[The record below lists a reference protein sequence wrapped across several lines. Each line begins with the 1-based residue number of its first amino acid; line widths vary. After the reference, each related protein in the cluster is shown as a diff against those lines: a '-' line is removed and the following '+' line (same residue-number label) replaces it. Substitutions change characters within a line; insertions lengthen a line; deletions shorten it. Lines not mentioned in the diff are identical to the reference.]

1 MQCIAKKTLEV
12 AKEKKNDVIV
22 QVKEN
27 QPTLLND
34 IRTISTEVVADQIYQ
49 APIEHD
55 RNRIEVRT
63 IEVFEK
69 LSFSD
74 PEKWELVEAI
84 VKVER
89 IRDSFETKTKSWKHE
104 EEISYYIAT
113 TVLEAQ
119 QFCSVI
125 RNHWGIENRNH
136 YTKDVSMGEDAS
148 RIRRNPG
155 IMARLKS
162 FSLNIMR
169 ANKVKNISKEL
180 FENAL
185 DMDRILNYTGINI
198 NQAN

>member
-1 MQCIAKKTLEV
+1 MPKKTLEV
-12 AKEKKNDVIV
+12 AKEQHNDVIV

-34 IRTISTEVVADQIYQ
+34 ARRISTELVADQIYQ
-49 APIEHD
+49 APIEYG
-55 RNRIEVRT
+55 RNRIEVRN
-63 IEVFEK
+63 IEVFET
-69 LSFSD
+69 LSFSH
-74 PEKWELVEAI
+74 PEKWELVKAV

-89 IRDSFETKTKSWKHE
+89 IRDILDTKTKNWKHE
-104 EEISYYIAT
+104 EETSFYIAT

-119 QFCSVI
+119 KFCSVI
-125 RNHWGIENRNH
+125 RNHWGIENKNH
-136 YTKDVSMGEDAS
+136 YPKDVSMGEDAS
-148 RIRRNPG
+148 RIRKNPG